1 MTRYMRITGLLA
13 ATIVLVGPAVVAAQA
28 RSARDVVTAYGA
40 RLNAKGQPADLNQNR
55 VNNRVNSRIDTR
67 LSLRLERYRPD
78 ADPVSAF
85 ATPVTDNT
93 RVGTTMAPMPQQDG
107 DTVSPR

>member
-1 MTRYMRITGLLA
+1 MKRDMRITGLLA
-13 ATIVLVGPAVVAAQA
+13 AMIGLVCPAVVAAQA
-28 RSARDVVTAYGA
+28 RSERDVVTAYGA

-67 LSLRLERYRPD
+67 LSLRVERYRPD

-85 ATPVTDNT
+85 AAPVTDNS
-93 RVGTTMAPMPQQDG
+93 RVGTTLTPTTPQDG
-107 DTVSPR
+107 DPDQP